1 MVAVVVVFELA
12 ALDVLRAL
20 RCHSFLFFSFSSATN
35 NFFTFFPCARALN
48 HYTLLLFLPWPWSHT
63 RAHTDLFLSF
73 AVGGPDRTARRVRTC
88 VCAHSD
94 IVLFSN
100 KRAKNAL
107 RLLLML
113 RTGSTLP
120 TPTLISPDS
129 NNSADRIAILP
140 GTFRRTGAAALPGGS
155 SRARTRT
162 QLYTARA
169 HTHPGSSPG
178 LLLLLMLA
186 WTTLVEGKERKGAP
200 KKTRALERCSRRR
213 RLYH

>member
-1 MVAVVVVFELA
+1 MVVVVVVFELA

-20 RCHSFLFFSFSSATN
+20 RCHSFFLFFSFSSATN
-35 NFFTFFPCARALN
+35 NFFFTFFPCARALN

-107 RLLLML
+107 RLLML
-113 RTGSTLP
+113 PHR
-120 TPTLISPDS
+120 
-129 NNSADRIAILP
+129 
-140 GTFRRTGAAALPGGS
+140 F
-155 SRARTRT
+155 
-162 QLYTARA
+162 YT
-169 HTHPGSSPG
+169 TNTNTDLS
-178 LLLLLMLA
+178 
-186 WTTLVEGKERKGAP
+186 
-200 KKTRALERCSRRR
+200 
-213 RLYH
+213 